1 MYINLEDT
9 QDFLDKDLLLAIEDV
24 IKATLEFEQAP
35 NECEI
40 SLTIVDKD
48 EIQQIN
54 KEYRNIDKVTDVLS
68 FPQIEMDENGKLN
81 WPDSIGENIILGD
94 IVLCFPKAIEQSSEY
109 GHTLKREVCF
119 LVVHSMLHLLGYDHM
134 EEEAERQMIQ
144 KQNEILINIQR

>member
-9 QDFLDKDLLLAIEDV
+9 QDFLDKDLLLSIEDV
-24 IKATLEFEQAP
+24 ISMTLEFEQAP
-35 NECEI
+35 NECEV

-54 KEYRNIDKVTDVLS
+54 KEYRSIDKVTDVLS
-68 FPQIEMDENGKLN
+68 FPQLEISTTGKLS
-81 WPDSIGENIILGD
+81 WPDNLGENIILGD
-94 IVLCFPKAIEQSSEY
+94 IVLCFPKAIDQAKEY

-119 LVVHSMLHLLGYDHM
+119 LIVHSMLHLLGYDHIK
-134 EEEAERQMIQ
+134 EEDEKQMLQ